1 MRGTTFGG
9 ARGSKLYIEVRKM
22 TTRLRLSGLVLGGML
37 SVTCVQA
44 QMMGG
49 ASEQAPAKQDNE
61 MQGDMAG
68 QSSAP
73 QADAEQQKAARTFAL
88 KSRMAA
94 AKPAARPTVLT
105 PLSQRER
112 VQQLLDRFTFGPKP
126 GEVDRVATI
135 GEEKWIDQQMN
146 PDAIKDGATDKM
158 LNDYPTVNMPIQQ
171 LIEVYPDRAQVGPVA
186 DGKVPY
192 PTDPLEN
199 AVFEV
204 QVYKAMQERDKKKAD
219 GTIEAKVELT
229 DEERAA
235 IKKTNKATAAR
246 IAGELFAL
254 PKAER
259 MAALI
264 KMPVEDR
271 IAFTGDGNLSGDQR
285 TLLLADFTPRERET
299 FLAMSAQVNSSY
311 KISEELGQARV
322 VRDIETERQL
332 QEVMTDFW
340 FNHFNVFIDK
350 DSDEWYTT
358 VYERDVIRKNALGN
372 FHDLLLATAKS
383 PAMMVYLD
391 NYLSIGPDSMANGVY
406 ANNPNSKKGN
416 KGLNENYGREV
427 MELHTVGVNGG
438 YTQTDVTTLAA
449 ILTGWG
455 VDRAN
460 QGGGFLFDPKRHEP
474 GPKTWFGYV
483 IADDGTVTPAPA
495 TPVVAAKGKKA
506 VAQALGDDM
515 TTATPTWGP
524 SKIPANDDSVK
535 QGIAA
540 LSILA
545 SSPKTAHFISWL
557 LAQRFVA
564 DDPPPALV
572 DRLTKVYLS
581 SNGDIKTILRAL
593 IASPEFNSKQYFHNK
608 VKTPVEFV
616 ASAFRSTATEPQN
629 PGALVN
635 TIKNMGMP
643 LYRALPPTGYY
654 LTADQWMNSAALV
667 DRLNFAYALTNSKFA
682 NQKFDAPKLLAM
694 GLLTPTG
701 VGNLSGYGARA
712 VSTPVARPE
721 AKLMGVAAVTPGQA
735 GDAHPAG
742 ASETQGEEVA
752 LHVLEATMIGSAVSA
767 QTNQL
772 IDKQL
777 EAQPASASS
786 TDTLN
791 LLTALV
797 MGSPEFQ
804 LR

>member
-1 MRGTTFGG
+1 MKTLLTVRG
-9 ARGSKLYIEVRKM
+9 AVL
-22 TTRLRLSGLVLGGML
+22 GLVLGC
-37 SVTCVQA
+37 SVGLQA
-44 QMMGG
+44 QTMGG
-49 ASEQAPAKQDNE
+49 SSMGGEQAPAKQDND

-68 QSSAP
+68 QSNAQQP
-73 QADAEQQKAARTFAL
+73 DAEQQRAARTFAL

-94 AKPAARPTVLT
+94 AKPVVRPTVLT

-112 VQQLLDRFTFGPKP
+112 VQQLLDRFTFGPRP
-126 GEVDRVATI
+126 GEVDQVSAM
-135 GEEKWIDQQMN
+135 GLDKWLAQQMS
-146 PDAIKDGATDKM
+146 PDTIKDGATDKM
-158 LNDYPTVNMPIQQ
+158 LNDYPTVNMSIQQ
-171 LIEVYPDRAQVGPVA
+171 LIDVFPDRGQVDPVA
-186 DGKVPY
+186 QGKVPY
-192 PTDPLEN
+192 PADPLLN

-204 QVYKAMQERDKKKAD
+204 QVYKEEQERDKKKAD
-219 GTIEAKVELT
+219 GTIEAKAELT
-229 DEERAA
+229 DDERAA
-235 IKKTNKATAAR
+235 IKKANKATAAQ

-254 PKAER
+254 PKQER

-311 KISEELGQARV
+311 KISEELAQARI
-322 VRDIETERQL
+322 VRDIDTERQL

-372 FHDLLLATAKS
+372 FRDLLLATAKS

-406 ANNPNSKKGN
+406 PNNPNSKKGN

-455 VDRAN
+455 VDRPN

-483 IADDGTVTPAPA
+483 IADDGTVTPAPPA
-495 TPVVAAKGKKA
+495 PVVVAAKGKKA
-506 VAQALGDDM
+506 VAEAHGDDM
-515 TTATPTWGP
+515 PMTPTVATWGP

-540 LSILA
+540 LNILA
-545 SSPKTAHFISWL
+545 SSPKTAHFICWL

-572 DRLTKVYLS
+572 DRLAKVYLS

-608 VKTPVEFV
+608 VKTPIEFV
-616 ASAFRSTATEPQN
+616 ASAFRSTATEPQR
-629 PGALVN
+629 PSDLVYA
-635 TIKNMGMP
+635 IKNMGMP

-667 DRLNFAYALTNSKFA
+667 DRLNFAYQLTTNRFGP
-682 NQKFDAPKLLAM
+682 QKFDAPKLLAM
-694 GLLTPTG
+694 GLLTTSG
-701 VGNLSGYGARA
+701 AGSLAGYGARA
-712 VSTPVARPE
+712 VSAPAAHSE
-721 AKLMGVAAVTPGQA
+721 AKLVGVAAVAPSQP

-742 ASETQGEEVA
+742 ASGTQGEEVA

-772 IDKQL
+772 IGKQL
-777 EAQPASASS
+777 EQQPANASS